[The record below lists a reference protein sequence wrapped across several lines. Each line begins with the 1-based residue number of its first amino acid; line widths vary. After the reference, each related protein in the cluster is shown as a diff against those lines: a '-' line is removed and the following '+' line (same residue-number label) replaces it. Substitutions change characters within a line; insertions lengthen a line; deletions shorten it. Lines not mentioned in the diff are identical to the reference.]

1 MPTTVEIPDYEVHKR
16 LVLDPSSTALV
27 IIDMQND
34 FVRDEGTL
42 QVADAPGTVAAIS
55 RLLDLARDSGMRV
68 VFSQDT
74 HDPGDPEFEIWPEHA
89 LRGTWGWEMIDE
101 LTPRQGELVVRKV
114 RYDAFYGTELDH
126 MLSLWNVKTILLC
139 GTVANICVHYTA
151 ASAALRW
158 YDVVIP
164 KDAVSAVEPC
174 DLEFSLRQTAW
185 LFQGKITTSSSIV
198 TRKPRAP
205 RAKAKA

>member
-1 MPTTVEIPDYEVHKR
+1 MPTNVEIPDYEVHKR
-16 LVLDPSSTALV
+16 VALNPARTALV

-42 QVADAPGTVAAIS
+42 QVKSAPSTVPAIR
-55 RLLDLARDSGMRV
+55 RLLDLARESGMRV
-68 VFSQDT
+68 AFSQDT
-74 HDPGDPEFEIWPEHA
+74 HDPGDPEFEIWPPHA

-101 LTPRQGELVVRKV
+101 LAPVEGELVVQKV
-114 RYDAFYGTELDH
+114 RYDAFYATELDH
-126 MLSLWNVKTILLC
+126 MLRLWNVDTILLC

-158 YDVVIP
+158 YGVVIP

-174 DLEFSLRQTAW
+174 DLEFSLRQTSW
-185 LFQGKITTSSSIV
+185 LFQGKVTTSKGV
-198 TRKPRAP
+198 V
-205 RAKAKA
+205 AKKRPAVAAAT